1 MDKSLNEYFN
11 ALKAENQRLN
21 EELLQKEKKI
31 SGVLRSD
38 YSGSFTVKLNESQI
52 ALIKWLAD
60 NMEFDIV
67 FETSDTFEEI

>member
-11 ALKAENQRLN
+11 ALKAENQSLN
-21 EELLQKEKKI
+21 EELLRKEKKI
-31 SGVLRSD
+31 SGVLRND
-38 YSGSFTVKLNESQI
+38 YSGSFAVKLNESQI

>member
-21 EELLQKEKKI
+21 EKLLEKKI